1 MYVAVEVAPIA
12 DMNPTEANIQFL
24 PVTRSRWSDL
34 EDLFESRGGPN
45 HCWCMVFR
53 SMPSTERRAGGPA
66 KKRAL
71 SQMVATESPVGIL
84 AYDGDEA
91 VAWCS
96 IAPLETYSNLRT
108 RKYVSDDSDTENV
121 WSIACFYI
129 RRTFRGQGMTT
140 RLIDAA
146 IDYARDNGAKIIEAY
161 PVDYDSPSYT
171 YMGRIGTFKALGFKE
186 IAMAGTRRHIMRL
199 RV

>member
-1 MYVAVEVAPIA
+1 MRY
-12 DMNPTEANIQFL
+12 L

-34 EDLFESRGGPN
+34 ESLFESRGGPK

-53 SMPSTERRAGGPA
+53 PMQSADRRAGGPA

-71 SQMVATESPVGIL
+71 SQLVAAGTPVGIL
-84 AYDGDEA
+84 AYEVNDP

-96 IAPLETYSNLRT
+96 IAPLETYTNLRT
-108 RKYVSDDSDTENV
+108 RNYISDGNDTENV

-129 RRTFRGQGMTT
+129 RRTLRGQRMTT

-146 IDYARDNGAKIIEAY
+146 IDYARENGAKIIEAY
-161 PVDYDSPSYT
+161 PVDYDSPSYS
-171 YMGRIGTFKALGFKE
+171 YMGRIGTFERLGFKE

-199 RV
+199 QL